1 MVNRIDTEPLMK
13 TLAIALLT
21 TLSLAAQAQT
31 PRVDQRQ
38 ANQDRRIE
46 QGVAAGSLTASEAA
60 RLERQ
65 QDRVQNLED
74 RAKADGQVTKRE
86 RAGLHAAQDHASRSI
101 ARKKHNGRGS

>member
-1 MVNRIDTEPLMK
+1 MK
-13 TLAIALLT
+13 ALAALLLCS
-21 TLSLAAQAQT
+21 LSLAVQAQAQP

-38 ANQDRRIE
+38 ANQERRID
-46 QGVAAGSLTASEAA
+46 QGVAAGSLTASEAS

-86 RAGLHAAQDHASRSI
+86 RAGLHAAQDHASRTI
-101 ARKKHNGRGS
+101 ARKKHNGRGN